1 MKLMNMLLGDPSLK
15 ILFIFIRLKKQHILF
30 NFALQ
35 SLLSCLTSLFI
46 KTFVYHHL
54 TFSILTQATLVTPDT
69 FFEDQLAFNL
79 VVLNFLSY
87 LRLFKTSGLLKL
99 SYLTFVFQMTNFILL
114 FSKGPFSLL
123 SFSLMMG
130 RLQKLSI
137 QLGQMTHER

>member
-1 MKLMNMLLGDPSLK
+1 MLD
-15 ILFIFIRLKKQHILF
+15 I
-30 NFALQ
+30 
-35 SLLSCLTSLFI
+35 
-46 KTFVYHHL
+46 
-54 TFSILTQATLVTPDT
+54 

-87 LRLFKTSGLLKL
+87 PRLFKIFGLPNL

-114 FSKGPFSLL
+114 FSKELFFLL

-137 QLGQMTHER
+137 QLRQMIHER

>member
-1 MKLMNMLLGDPSLK
+1 ML
-15 ILFIFIRLKKQHILF
+15 
-30 NFALQ
+30 
-35 SLLSCLTSLFI
+35 
-46 KTFVYHHL
+46 
-54 TFSILTQATLVTPDT
+54 DT

-87 LRLFKTSGLLKL
+87 LRLFKTFGFLNLN
-99 SYLTFVFQMTNFILL
+99 YLIFVFQMTNFILL
-114 FSKGPFSLL
+114 FSKGLFSLL

>member
-1 MKLMNMLLGDPSLK
+1 MLD
-15 ILFIFIRLKKQHILF
+15 I
-30 NFALQ
+30 
-35 SLLSCLTSLFI
+35 
-46 KTFVYHHL
+46 
-54 TFSILTQATLVTPDT
+54 

-87 LRLFKTSGLLKL
+87 HRLFKIFGLLNL
-99 SYLTFVFQMTNFILL
+99 NYLTFVFQTTNFILL
-114 FSKGPFSLL
+114 FSKGLFSLL